1 MIAFTILPIMFPQ
14 YGATEVDAGY
24 EAMKG
29 GVSVNRMTNLLRA
42 V

>member
-14 YGATEVDAGY
+14 SGATEVDA
-24 EAMKG
+24 EHETMKG
-29 GVSVNRMTNLLRA
+29 GVSVSQMTNVLPA

>member
-1 MIAFTILPIMFPQ
+1 MIAFAILPIMFPQ
-14 YGATEVDAGY
+14 SGATEVDAEY

>member
-1 MIAFTILPIMFPQ
+1 MSAYTILPIMFSQ
-14 YGATEVDAGY
+14 SGATEVDAER

-29 GVSVNRMTNLLRA
+29 GVSINRMTNLLRA

>member
-14 YGATEVDAGY
+14 SGATEVDAEH

-29 GVSVNRMTNLLRA
+29 GVYVNRMTNLLRA

>member
-1 MIAFTILPIMFPQ
+1 MSAFAILPVMFPQ
-14 YGATEVDAGY
+14 SGATEVDAGY

-29 GVSVNRMTNLLRA
+29 DVSVNRMINLLCA